1 MKVLIRFALPHQ
13 EFWSQTHIVIN
24 SQSYGYHLMSIASEG
39 NISMDRVWLCWHPSK
54 DTMDKAI
61 AGVNDQFTADTSNRK
76 TAVLCMISHLLE
88 RPSLPHIPQ
97 SPTTDTSRQQGR
109 HSFLPVFGPCGLQ
122 DPGRGPRE
130 CSTQV
135 ARFYCEGPFIVWVGR
150 MDCCDSEARYFI
162 HSFWLINHT
171 NIVLQNR
178 YPVDE
183 NTVCP

>member
-1 MKVLIRFALPHQ
+1 
-13 EFWSQTHIVIN
+13 
-24 SQSYGYHLMSIASEG
+24 
-39 NISMDRVWLCWHPSK
+39 
-54 DTMDKAI
+54 MDKAI

-130 CSTQV
+130 CRTQV